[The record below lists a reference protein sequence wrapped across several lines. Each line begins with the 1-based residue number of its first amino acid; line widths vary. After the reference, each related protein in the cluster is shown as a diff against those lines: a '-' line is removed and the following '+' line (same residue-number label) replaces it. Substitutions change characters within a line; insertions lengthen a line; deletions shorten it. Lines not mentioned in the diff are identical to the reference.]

1 MWKNPLWSTI
11 DNLDVVT
18 NFESI
23 DRISVGDQ
31 SFDANIERY
40 SGRAKR
46 LNANQIDRALG
57 GSDFLPGQVA
67 AIRVDDYTS
76 SFVVVNNNIPGFQAS
91 EDTII
96 ALSGYRI
103 DAMNPVVVV

>member
-1 MWKNPLWSTI
+1 
-11 DNLDVVT
+11 
-18 NFESI
+18 
-23 DRISVGDQ
+23 
-31 SFDANIERY
+31 
-40 SGRAKR
+40 
-46 LNANQIDRALG
+46 
-57 GSDFLPGQVA
+57 VA